1 MQDLFF
7 ISCFWLW
14 TCVGN
19 CKYKQMCT
27 SCLTFFLGC
36 TGTYPSPRCVF
47 VICVVVC
54 IHLMILYHISLF
66 QLIFLFFSY
75 VELLHH
81 WPKVSGGWALST
93 IFTPPYFIC
102 TYISQVRNLKCSGCR
117 SFLFVFILFCCVL
130 DRKFSYWFHIN
141 RVETCYSRLNS
152 TSFCHILDSTVVY
165 HC

>member
-7 ISCFWLW
+7 IISCYWLW
-14 TCVGN
+14 TCVGD

-27 SCLTFFLGC
+27 SCLSFFGGGC
-36 TGTYPSPRCVF
+36 TGTYPSPLCVF
-47 VICVVVC
+47 VICVSVC

-102 TYISQVRNLKCSGCR
+102 SYRSQVRNLKCSGWR
-117 SFLFVFILFCCVL
+117 SFLFVF
-130 DRKFSYWFHIN
+130 Y
-141 RVETCYSRLNS
+141 
-152 TSFCHILDSTVVY
+152 TVFFL
-165 HC
+165 CIRP